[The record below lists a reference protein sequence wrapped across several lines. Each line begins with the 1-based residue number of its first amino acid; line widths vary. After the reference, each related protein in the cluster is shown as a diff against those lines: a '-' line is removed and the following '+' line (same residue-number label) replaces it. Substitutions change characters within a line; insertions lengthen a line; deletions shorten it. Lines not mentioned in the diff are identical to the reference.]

1 MPNPKPVAINLGAMR
16 SSKPLFSDNA
26 MKRQTIWLPLLALTL
41 AGATP
46 SERPLTPLPVPA
58 HVGTHLAGL
67 TNPCDV
73 FGVIYVEKAPYLAN
87 FRVYIETEADYRA
100 DVVVFR
106 ETNQL
111 FADKPGFW
119 YLTDKRGFANFTVAF
134 VQDRSI
140 ADFVIF
146 YTDKDNWAGC
156 NRR

>member
-1 MPNPKPVAINLGAMR
+1 MKKYLWLVLLGALIGAK
-16 SSKPLFSDNA
+16 SPSKGRN
-26 MKRQTIWLPLLALTL
+26 
-41 AGATP
+41 
-46 SERPLTPLPVPA
+46 V
-58 HVGTHLAGL
+58 H
-67 TNPCDV
+67 PCDV
-73 FGVIYVEKAPYLAN
+73 FGVIYVEKTPYLAN

-100 DVVVFR
+100 DVVVFK

-111 FADKPGFW
+111 FADKPGYW

-140 ADFVIF
+140 ADFVIY